1 MDERAM
7 EIARRALKRG
17 DAEREAFL
25 EGACGDDARLALGVR
40 QAIAVLER
48 QGAAVGGG
56 GNEHPTVEQAPARAE
71 RGHAGADQ
79 EAETVVAVGTGMLEG
94 AGSQIG
100 PYKILQLIGE
110 GGFGYVFM
118 AQQLHPVKRKVAL
131 KIVKP
136 GMDSKQVVGRFETE
150 RQALALMDHPNI
162 ARVYDAGTTP
172 TGRPYFVMELVR
184 GEPITTYCDA
194 ANLTTRERMD
204 LFVHVCHAVQ
214 HAHMKGIVH
223 RDLKPSNVLVTLH
236 DGTPVVKVIDFGI
249 AKAMNQELTDQ
260 TVFTEFKQFVGTP
273 EYMSPEQAAMSGL
286 DVDSRTDI
294 YSLGVLLYELMSG
307 VTPFDSEKLRS
318 AGLAEVQRIIREDEP
333 PRPSTRVS
341 RTGTRGSGA
350 TRGTG
355 RDGAKTRIHG
365 VGDSKSTTAADVARH
380 RRTDPRSLR
389 RLLSGDLDWIV
400 MKAMEKDRTRRYDTA
415 SAMADDIRRHLNDEP
430 IVARP
435 PSAAYRLRKFAKRN
449 RVALGAAGG
458 VLFALLLTLAA
469 LGYGLVEVSRQR
481 DKTAERETVTRAE
494 MLLSAMNSVRKYT
507 ANNVRPV
514 LQAQMDGAEA
524 TRAGYNL
531 HFVREMVPGFSARQV
546 YANFRENPQY
556 KDFVYKEA
564 SPNPTNRENLAD
576 TFEEEI
582 VKKFASEREL
592 KEVSGIRVM
601 GGGDGVGGVRN
612 FYIARPMVIADAKC
626 LDCHTTPEVAPPKQ
640 VELYGQGGWKGGYGW
655 KMNQVIAAQVVY
667 VPVSEAFRS
676 ESRLNMRLLGAVA
689 GVCLLGGLVSVLLL
703 TRRA

>member
-1 MDERAM
+1 MSVTLLGEMDARAKD
-7 EIARRALKRG
+7 IARRALNKG
-17 DAEREAFL
+17 EGEREAFL
-25 EGACGDDARLALGVR
+25 EGACGDDPRLISDVRTAMAAEGARG
-40 QAIAVLER
+40 
-48 QGAAVGGG
+48 GASGGG
-56 GNEHPTVEQAPARAE
+56 IHEAPTMMKGSATGSPGAGGDGGVDQDAVQTLGAS
-71 RGHAGADQ
+71 AGA
-79 EAETVVAVGTGMLEG
+79 MEG

-118 AQQLHPVKRKVAL
+118 AQQAHPVKRKVAI

-136 GMDSKQVVGRFETE
+136 GMDSKQVVGRFESE

-162 ARVYDAGTTP
+162 ARVFDAGTTP

-184 GEPITTYCDA
+184 GEPITLYCDS
-194 ANLTTRERMD
+194 ANLTTRERLE

-236 DGTPVVKVIDFGI
+236 DGEPVVKVIDFGI
-249 AKAMNQELTDQ
+249 AKAMNQELTDR
-260 TVFTEFKQFVGTP
+260 TVFTEFRQFVGTP

-294 YSLGVLLYELMSG
+294 YSLGVLLYELMTG
-307 VTPFDSEKLRS
+307 ATPFDSERLRG
-318 AGLAEVQRIIREDEP
+318 AGIAEVQRMIREDEP

-341 RTGTRGSGA
+341 RGSTRGGPGSRGGA
-350 TRGTG
+350 GRGA
-355 RDGAKTRIHG
+355 GAKT
-365 VGDSKSTTAADVARH
+365 TTAADVARH

-415 SAMADDIRRHLNDEP
+415 SAMADDIRRYLHDEP

-435 PSAAYRLRKFAKRN
+435 PSAVYRLRKFARRN
-449 RVALGAAGG
+449 RVAVGAVGG
-458 VLFALLLTLAA
+458 VVCALALTAAA
-469 LGYGLVEVSRQR
+469 LGYGLIEVSRQR
-481 DKTAERETVTRAE
+481 DLTAERETVTRAE

-507 ANNVRPV
+507 SDNVRPA
-514 LQAQMDGAEA
+514 LQARLDGTGGE
-524 TRAGYNL
+524 TGYDR

-546 YANFRENPQY
+546 YVNFRENPRY

-564 SPNPTNRENLAD
+564 SPNPTNRMNLAD
-576 TFEEEI
+576 EFEADL
-582 VKKFASEREL
+582 VRRFDSDREL
-592 KEVSGIRVM
+592 KELSGVR
-601 GGGDGVGGVRN
+601 GVGAGASTERI
-612 FYIARPMVIADAKC
+612 FYIARPMVLTDAKC
-626 LDCHTTPEVAPPKQ
+626 LDCHVTPETAPPRQ
-640 VELYGQGGWKGGYGW
+640 VELYSADGWKGGYGW
-655 KMNQVIAAQVVY
+655 KLNDVVAAQVVY

-676 ESRLNMRLLGAVA
+676 ESRLGLRLLA
-689 GVCLLGGLVSVLLL
+689 GIAGLCLLGGIVSLAVL
-703 TRRA
+703 TRR

>member
-1 MDERAM
+1 MMSMDDRVLD
-7 EIARRALKRG
+7 IAQRALKRG
-17 DAEREAFL
+17 HDQRAVFL
-25 EGACGDDARLALGVR
+25 AGACGDDSDLEEAVRAAMSRLEGIAPRKTSLGDD
-40 QAIAVLER
+40 
-48 QGAAVGGG
+48 
-56 GNEHPTVEQAPARAE
+56 HPTVATAPVRIA
-71 RGHAGADQ
+71 HITDQ
-79 EAETVVAVGTGMLEG
+79 PGNEDATLVAPVLTEGMLEG

-100 PYKILQLIGE
+100 SYKILQLIGE

-118 AQQLHPVKRKVAL
+118 AQQLQPVKRKVAL

-150 RQALALMDHPNI
+150 RQALAMMDHPNI
-162 ARVYDAGTTP
+162 ARVYDAGTTS

-194 ANLTTRERMD
+194 ANQTTRERLD
-204 LFVHVCHAVQ
+204 LFVHVCQAVQ
-214 HAHMKGIVH
+214 HAHQKGIVH

-236 DGTPVVKVIDFGI
+236 DGEPVVKVIDFGI
-249 AKAMNQELTDQ
+249 AKAMNQELTDR

-294 YSLGVLLYELMSG
+294 YSLGVLLYELMAG

-318 AGLAEVQRIIREDEP
+318 AGLAEVQRMIREEEP

-341 RTGTRGSGA
+341 RVGGA
-350 TRGTG
+350 TRGG
-355 RDGAKTRIHG
+355 SKAKTPTGSQTPGGRT
-365 VGDSKSTTAADVARH
+365 TTAEDVARH
-380 RRTDPRSLR
+380 RRTDPKSLR

-415 SAMADDIRRHLNDEP
+415 SALADDIRRYLNDEP

-435 PSAAYRLRKFAKRN
+435 PSAAYRMRKFAKRN
-449 RVALGAAGG
+449 RVGLGGGGG
-458 VLFALLLTLAA
+458 VLFALLLTLAT
-469 LGYGLVEVSRQR
+469 LGYGLLEVSHQR
-481 DKTAERETVTRAE
+481 DRTAERETVTRAE

-507 ANNVRPV
+507 SNNVRPV
-514 LQAQMDGAEA
+514 LQKQMDGAEA
-524 TRAGYNL
+524 GKAGYNL

-546 YANFRENPQY
+546 YANFRENAQY

-564 SPNPTNRENLAD
+564 SPNPTNRDNLAD
-576 TFEEEI
+576 MFEQDL
-582 VKKFASEREL
+582 VKRFAADRGL
-592 KEVSGIRVM
+592 KELSGIRTSS
-601 GGGDGVGGVRN
+601 GESGTAVRN

-626 LDCHTTPEVAPPKQ
+626 LDCHTTPEVAPPAQ
-640 VELYGQGGWKGGYGW
+640 VELYGAGGWTGGYGW
-655 KMNQVIAAQVVY
+655 KMDEVIAAQVVY

-676 ESRLNMRLLGAVA
+676 ESQVGVKVIAILA
-689 GVCLLGGLVSVLLL
+689 GVCMLGGLVSLLML
-703 TRRA
+703 TRRG